1 MCIRDRIRQIAE
13 EAIREVDK
21 MERRRGELQGCS
33 KAMVAQNTGCSVSV
47 RYLAQVIRTRN
58 LSQVYAQTLLAFM
71 LIEMDERVVGLNFV
85 APEDHPVSLMDYES
99 HMAFIGELSEKFA
112 AANPKITLH
121 AGELVLGL
129 VPPEQLGWHIQHAIS
144 NAKAKRIGHGV
155 DIIYDPNM
163 YSTLSAM
170 RNGQIAVEI
179 NLTSNEVILGVA
191 GDEHPISLYLEQGVP
206 ITLSTDDEGVLRI
219 DLTHEYQK
227 ATQAYDLGYSNL
239 KSFSRNA
246 LQYSFLPGDPLFM
259 NTRTGAV
266 VLECLS
272 TPKGHIEAS
281 SKCRTFLETSEKA
294 RKQWDLERR
303 FTEFESIVKTNPDFH
318 ATFLTDQK

>member
-1 MCIRDRIRQIAE
+1 
-13 EAIREVDK
+13 
-21 MERRRGELQGCS
+21 
-33 KAMVAQNTGCSVSV
+33 
-47 RYLAQVIRTRN
+47 
-58 LSQVYAQTLLAFM
+58 
-71 LIEMDERVVGLNFV
+71 
-85 APEDHPVSLMDYES
+85 
-99 HMAFIGELSEKFA
+99 
-112 AANPKITLH
+112 
-121 AGELVLGL
+121 
-129 VPPEQLGWHIQHAIS
+129 
-144 NAKAKRIGHGV
+144 
-155 DIIYDPNM
+155 M

-227 ATQAYDLGYSNL
+227 ATQAYDLDYAIL

-246 LQYSFLPGDPLFM
+246 LQYSFLPGDPLFT

-266 VLECLS
+266 VIECLS
-272 TPKGHIEAS
+272 APKRHISAS

-303 FTEFESIVKTNPDFH
+303 FTDFEAIIKTIPDFH
-318 ATFLTDQK
+318 ATFLTDKK